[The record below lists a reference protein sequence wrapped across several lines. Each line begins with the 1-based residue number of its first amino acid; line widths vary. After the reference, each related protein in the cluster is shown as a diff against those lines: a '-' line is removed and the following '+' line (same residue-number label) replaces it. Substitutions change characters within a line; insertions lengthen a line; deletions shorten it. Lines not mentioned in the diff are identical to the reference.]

1 MNKGKL
7 YKVAVE
13 DFNSIGF
20 DSSFFLEK
28 LKLFNLSYRF
38 MSPKERDDVV
48 LTILKYLDSSDV
60 VVSGSHRKNQ
70 WENGWGENYKE
81 YLKTRKLD
89 SMVPKYFGK
98 YNIQRLKGELIVPKG
113 DNFEIKLVSLLQYLI
128 FEKYFKYSNCV
139 YEFGAG
145 TGHNLLRMREINS
158 DAILY
163 AMEWTKSGVDLL
175 NFVARE
181 LKDPNL
187 KSILFDNFEPNEE
200 ISLIEG
206 SGVYTF
212 AALEQLGDSSD
223 NIINYWLKNKPSI
236 VVNVEPM
243 AEPLDDDELLQ
254 YLSIRYFDKRMY
266 LKDYVVKLKELEK
279 QGKIVIHET
288 IRTGIGSYF
297 IEGYSIVAWSPI

>member
-98 YNIQRLKGELIVPKG
+98 YNIQRLKGELIVPNG
-113 DNFEIKLVSLLQYLI
+113 NNFEIKLVSLLQYLI

-181 LKDPNL
+181 LNDPNL
-187 KSILFDNFEPNEE
+187 KSILFDNFEPNVE

-254 YLSIRYFDKRMY
+254 YLSIRYFNKRRY

-279 QGKIVIHET
+279 QGKIVIHEI